1 MQKEYSKSFF
11 FGVLILVLSACG
23 STKEL
28 TELTT
33 PFLNCKMDL
42 TLSTAEGE
50 KKIPAVIQLIRG
62 SEMKVSLR
70 APMLR
75 SELGILEYSM
85 NDVVLVDRTNRI
97 FASGKYMEV
106 KQKYRELVSFETIQ
120 SILESA
126 ASNRQKRKLSGASLG
141 WDVFGVKSLKLT
153 SFTTSPFELRPFVPS
168 SRYEEVD
175 VDFFIRVL
183 KMQLA
188 DQ

>member
-62 SEMKVSLR
+62 SEMKV
-70 APMLR
+70 
-75 SELGILEYSM
+75 
-85 NDVVLVDRTNRI
+85 
-97 FASGKYMEV
+97 
-106 KQKYRELVSFETIQ
+106 
-120 SILESA
+120 
-126 ASNRQKRKLSGASLG
+126 
-141 WDVFGVKSLKLT
+141 
-153 SFTTSPFELRPFVPS
+153 
-168 SRYEEVD
+168 
-175 VDFFIRVL
+175 
-183 KMQLA
+183 
-188 DQ
+188 